1 MELINGDTSIPTLL
15 WLSKN
20 QWDAGVDGKYA
31 EFMEVMDSLGRGTGM
46 CKASLAP
53 SREELEAALRSI
65 GHLRELSQRMI
76 KEKLLVKA
84 GIITS
89 ANVTAE
95 GNLRAAGGND
105 WTTTLRRLI
114 SGWRGTKDGKPYSVP
129 SPTSQA
135 TADGIWA
142 VFDLDFVQEL
152 QTYAEDTPALEQRS
166 IAMLAKLETPAEA
179 QVVNSWALN
188 QDVPGARAN
197 LASQQNMLI
206 QKIAKD
212 AALTVLGEDRLPQ
225 MLESLRSLKE
235 NHQVL
240 INGRAGR
247 RLSGNSSGYN
257 SIIQTTEL
265 GHLAAME
272 QVQAKMGAL
281 EDLVNMM
288 VAGDITFEALRNMSS
303 VSTDIENEMVVASE
317 EYSIMTQTTTKIPVN
332 FMLPLPLTGYWPPGP
347 TMQVATSVAID
358 IINQQQEMLVGYRI
372 FGEFFDDGCSP
383 DTGMRETLERFAQSN
398 QWVGIGGIGCESVC
412 KTLSVISA
420 SLYLPLLSFECSSG
434 DELSDT
440 SLYPNFIRLGTRR
453 FEVSSAIEEMIS
465 MFKWKALVFV
475 SVQDE
480 GSRQQMAYQA
490 NALAAKSSISI
501 SEETVEPTL
510 TDKVSVMQKIKGA
523 KTRVI
528 FFLGSEFEYRAL
540 ICASHVANVFP
551 GLTWLSEGVKHKAW
565 WTSEDASTLEEE
577 PRCTSDKVSE
587 LHQGALAFTGLG
599 SPHPTLDTQDKEL
612 DCFKG
617 FTTKTMHDLVQGY
630 LSTGYPPGADNVTG
644 VERPYEEVINF
655 AIDGVCAFAHMVQYM
670 LSRNYDIAEL
680 RTPTEPVYN
689 AMVGYMRSRMRFRGA
704 SGDVEIMGN
713 DLPGYLAIWQVETN
727 NSNLVGLAAMD
738 GDMNLSYAS
747 GLRNSSWTDAPADAL
762 PPEPESFPVL
772 AVVVP
777 ALALVLCG
785 VICAALY
792 SSTRGARRSVTGKNN
807 QV

>member
-31 EFMEVMDSLGRGTGM
+31 EFMEVMDSLAAGKGA

-65 GHLRELSQRMI
+65 GHLRELSQRMV

-114 SGWRGTKDGKPYSVP
+114 SGWRGTRDGIPYSVP

-166 IAMLAKLETPAEA
+166 IAMLAKLETLAEA
-179 QVVNSWALN
+179 QVVNAWALN

-212 AALTVLGEDRLPQ
+212 AALTVLGEDRLAH
-225 MLESLRSLKE
+225 MLESLRTLKE

-240 INGRAGR
+240 LNGRAGR

-257 SIIQTTEL
+257 TIKETTEL

-317 EYSIMTQTTTKIPVN
+317 EYSVMTQTTTKIPVN
-332 FMLPLPLTGYWPPGP
+332 FMLPLPLTGLWTPGP
-347 TMQVATSVAID
+347 TMQVAASVAID
-358 IINQQQEMLVGYRI
+358 LINAQQEMLVGYRI

-383 DTGMRETLERFAQSN
+383 DTGMRETLERFAQSSK
-398 QWVGIGGIGCESVC
+398 WVGIGGMGCESVC
-412 KTLSVISA
+412 KTLSVIAA
-420 SLYLPLLSFECSSG
+420 SLYLPLMSFECSAG

-453 FEVSSAIEEMIS
+453 FEVSHMVEELIQTFDWRAM
-465 MFKWKALVFV
+465 AFV

-480 GSRQQMAYQA
+480 DSRQMMAYQTKA
-490 NALAAKSSISI
+490 IREKSNIQI
-501 SEETVEPTL
+501 TEDTVETTL
-510 TDKVSVMQKIKGA
+510 TDKVAVMQKIRGA
-523 KTRVI
+523 KTRVV
-528 FFLGSEFEYRAL
+528 FFSGSEYEYRK
-540 ICASHVANVFP
+540 F
-551 GLTWLSEGVKHKAW
+551 
-565 WTSEDASTLEEE
+565 
-577 PRCTSDKVSE
+577 
-587 LHQGALAFTGLG
+587 
-599 SPHPTLDTQDKEL
+599 
-612 DCFKG
+612 
-617 FTTKTMHDLVQGY
+617 
-630 LSTGYPPGADNVTG
+630 
-644 VERPYEEVINF
+644 
-655 AIDGVCAFAHMVQYM
+655 
-670 LSRNYDIAEL
+670 
-680 RTPTEPVYN
+680 
-689 AMVGYMRSRMRFRGA
+689 
-704 SGDVEIMGN
+704 
-713 DLPGYLAIWQVETN
+713 
-727 NSNLVGLAAMD
+727 
-738 GDMNLSYAS
+738 
-747 GLRNSSWTDAPADAL
+747 
-762 PPEPESFPVL
+762 
-772 AVVVP
+772 
-777 ALALVLCG
+777 
-785 VICAALY
+785 
-792 SSTRGARRSVTGKNN
+792 
-807 QV
+807 